1 MNDEIEP
8 LPQFSSDLIDRL
20 DRLYPARCAQPNE
33 DRELALHYSGARAL
47 IDELIAWREEANAR
61 PAE

>member
-8 LPQFSSDLIDRL
+8 LPQYSSDLIDL
-20 DRLYPARCAQPNE
+20 LNRLYPARCIQPNE
-33 DRELALHYSGARAL
+33 DRELAVHYSGARAL
-47 IDELIAWREEANAR
+47 IDELIEWREQANAR